1 MALHNSIVFSSPFCS
16 SLENVT
22 LSKGGESLKK
32 KKKMSLLDLEFLKK
46 KNNYSQTSE
55 LVQGDAAAHKIY
67 KAYDKN
73 QRHSQHCQ
81 HRFSLLFVCFK
92 CLLVQLIR

>member
-1 MALHNSIVFSSPFCS
+1 
-16 SLENVT
+16 
-22 LSKGGESLKK
+22 
-32 KKKMSLLDLEFLKK
+32 MSLLDLEFLKK